1 MCASHSHAQNM
12 RITNALE
19 EFVLQLEA
27 NGRSPHTVA
36 QYRRHVAFLAAW
48 LAPQD
53 DIQRVDHQTLA
64 RFLTSPTVRERR
76 GGGPRKATSAN
87 GLRSSL
93 RTFFAW
99 VHAAGYAP
107 RNAAALVQRA
117 RCGPPLPRTISD
129 DDQERLLAVLGQAKD
144 PEGLR
149 DRALFTTMLR
159 TGIRVGSAVALDVV
173 DLDLGRGEL
182 HLGTTKGDRPARV
195 LVPREVV
202 ELLLGY
208 LSGRTSG
215 PLFPGRRG
223 ERITTRH
230 VARRLKAWLQ
240 RAGVEGAASPHS
252 LRHSFATRLLARTG
266 DLALVQVA
274 LNHASVASTTVY
286 ARVAPERLREALG
299 A

>member
-1 MCASHSHAQNM
+1 MALAMKIS
-12 RITNALE
+12 NALE
-19 EFVLQLEA
+19 SFLLHLDA
-27 NGRSPHTVA
+27 NGRSPHTRS
-36 QYRRHVAFLAAW
+36 QYARHVRMLIDAVGDVEIDA
-48 LAPQD
+48 
-53 DIQRVDHQTLA
+53 VDHVAIA
-64 RFLTSPTVRERR
+64 RFLTSPAVREKR

-99 VHAAGYAP
+99 VHAAGYAK

-117 RCGPPLPRTISD
+117 RCGPPPPRTISD
-129 DDQERLLAVLGQAKD
+129 DDQARLLAALGKATD
-144 PEGLR
+144 PEGRR
-149 DRALFTTMLR
+149 DHALFTTMLR
-159 TGIRVGSAVALDVV
+159 TGIRVGSAVALDAG

-182 HLGTTKGDRPARV
+182 RLGTTKGNRPARV

-202 ELLLGY
+202 ELLRGY
-208 LSGRTSG
+208 LAGRTSG

-240 RAGVEGAASPHS
+240 RAGIEGAASPHS
-252 LRHSFATRLLARTG
+252 LRHSFARRVYEKTG
-266 DLALVQVA
+266 DLLVTQAALG
-274 LNHASVASTTVY
+274 HASIASTTVY
-286 ARVAPERLREALG
+286 ARVAPERLRAALG